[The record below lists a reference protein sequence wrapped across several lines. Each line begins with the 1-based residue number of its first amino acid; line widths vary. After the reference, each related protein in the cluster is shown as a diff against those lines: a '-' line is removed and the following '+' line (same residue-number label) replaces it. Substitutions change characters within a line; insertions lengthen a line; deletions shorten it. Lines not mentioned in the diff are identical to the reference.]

1 MHIALQGL
9 LIGAGV
15 GVVLFL
21 FEYFAAHKSAAERGK
36 HQARKPE
43 LNQDERARI
52 TTMLR
57 FGFILPIAFA
67 IGFWWVWG

>member
-1 MHIALQGL
+1 MNAALQGL

-21 FEYFAAHKSAAERGK
+21 FEFFAAHRSAEARAK
-36 HQARKPE
+36 HQAKKKE
-43 LNQDERARI
+43 LNSDESARI

-57 FGFILPIAFA
+57 FAFIMPIGFA

>member
-9 LIGAGV
+9 LIGAGL
-15 GVVLFL
+15 GIVLFM
-21 FEYFAAHKSAAERGK
+21 FEYVAAHKSADARAK
-36 HQARKPE
+36 HQAKKKE

-52 TTMLR
+52 ISIMRLA
-57 FGFILPIAFA
+57 FILPIGFA

>member
-57 FGFILPIAFA
+57 FGFILPFAFA